1 VCHSITCASP
11 WLSDMLDLLWRRLL
25 TLTRACPPTTEEA
38 VRYLGQGDM
47 LLSDSFPGQDRNKL
61 CLSSKV
67 PLGVVLCIPPFN
79 CKSPCFCDVVSPT
92 PCKYT

>member
-1 VCHSITCASP
+1 
-11 WLSDMLDLLWRRLL
+11 M
-25 TLTRACPPTTEEA
+25 
-38 VRYLGQGDM
+38 RYLGQGDM

-79 CKSPCFCDVVSPT
+79 CESPCCAM
-92 PCKYT
+92 PCSHALRLHAVAGLSIC

>member
-1 VCHSITCASP
+1 
-11 WLSDMLDLLWRRLL
+11 M
-25 TLTRACPPTTEEA
+25 
-38 VRYLGQGDM
+38 RYLGQGDM

-79 CKSPCFCDVVSPT
+79 CESPCCAMPYSHAI
-92 PCKYT
+92 

>member
-1 VCHSITCASP
+1 
-11 WLSDMLDLLWRRLL
+11 M
-25 TLTRACPPTTEEA
+25 
-38 VRYLGQGDM
+38 RYLGAGDM

-79 CKSPCFCDVVSPT
+79 CEAPLLCGVLFQRV
-92 PCKYT
+92 

>member
-1 VCHSITCASP
+1 MHNGAVHN
-11 WLSDMLDLLWRRLL
+11 LRL
-25 TLTRACPPTTEEA
+25 APNTTEEA
-38 VRYLGQGDM
+38 VRYLGAGDM

-79 CKSPCFCDVVSPT
+79 CESPPLCCDPSVLKQPVAPRDAS
-92 PCKYT
+92 